1 VGATGLGGL
10 WALERAWHAAETN
23 LRLVLIVSEISAF
36 IRTNRRTW
44 LDRLGDPSDP
54 SGSETLP
61 SACYLL
67 SDESSIPFYSTS
79 NGYNDNY

>member
-1 VGATGLGGL
+1 MKIVGATGLGGL

-54 SGSETLP
+54 SGVGNASFCLLHTFRRIYYTL
-61 SACYLL
+61 LL
-67 SDESSIPFYSTS
+67 YE
-79 NGYNDNY
+79 